1 MLGCMVNPAFP
12 FSGGAPNSG
21 PSAEGAPNRPPGL
34 HILVR
39 RARSL
44 CRREGVFSDEQ
55 EALVMVSGG
64 QDSLALLHVLAT
76 RALRG
81 DGPRSIRA
89 LHVNHH
95 LRGAESDADE
105 SLVRERCAALG
116 VPVEVAH
123 ASIDKRSGN
132 VQAEARAARRTA
144 ALESVRGSR
153 GEVVVLGHT
162 LDDQVETM
170 LYRLGRYGGLQALVG
185 MLPVDPPWVRP
196 FLTARRADTG
206 DYCVAHGLVYA
217 VDRGNEYPGYART
230 GLRASVVPAWEAT
243 LPGAVES
250 AGRAAEVAAEAAQIV
265 RAVVRAA
272 RDAVGV
278 GDEGDGGVKELSVAR
293 LLELNR
299 PLRRA
304 VLRSMLE
311 ECVGREVSR
320 EAVLGVEALLGGG
333 GSAERTVGGG
343 WIVTR
348 EYGRL
353 LVSPRP
359 PLRSGRSAAPPGVP
373 EAGTLEAGALEAGT
387 LEAGAPE
394 AAAAEC
400 APPEAMVADPHEPV
414 GRAAALECPGAA
426 RFGDLVVRAV
436 PAEHFRAHDQR
447 SEAYLDA
454 AAATGPLWVRAPRPG
469 DRMRPL
475 GAPGRR
481 LVQDILVD
489 LQVPRAVREH
499 VPVVGCGECILW
511 LGGYLVAEEGR
522 ITPTTAGLIHVTV
535 VPVIDHERGGPPE
548 YGVDGT

>member
-1 MLGCMVNPAFP
+1 ML
-12 FSGGAPNSG
+12 
-21 PSAEGAPNRPPGL
+21 
-34 HILVR
+34 
-39 RARSL
+39 
-44 CRREGVFSDEQ
+44 
-55 EALVMVSGG
+55 SGG

-81 DGPRSIRA
+81 DGPRAIRA

-95 LRGAESDADE
+95 LRGTESDADE

-123 ASIDKRSGN
+123 APIDKRNGN
-132 VQAEARAARRTA
+132 VQAEARAARRAA
-144 ALESVRGSR
+144 ALESVRGSS

-265 RAVVRAA
+265 HAAVRAA

-278 GDEGDGGVKELSVAR
+278 EQEGGGGVKEISVAR
-293 LLELNR
+293 LLELDG

-304 VLRSMLE
+304 VLRSTLE
-311 ECVGREVSR
+311 ECVGLEVSR

-333 GSAERTVGGG
+333 GSAERAVGGG

-359 PLRSGRSAAPPGVP
+359 PLRPGRSGAPLRVP
-373 EAGTLEAGALEAGT
+373 EAETLPAGT
-387 LEAGAPE
+387 PEAAAPE
-394 AAAAEC
+394 AAPAEC
-400 APPEAMVADPHEPV
+400 PPSE
-414 GRAAALECPGAA
+414 AAAADQRQAASRAVALDCPGEA
-426 RFGDLVVRAV
+426 RFGDLVIRAV
-436 PAEHFRAHDQR
+436 RAEHFRAHDQR

-454 AAATGPLWVRAPRPG
+454 AAARGPLWVRAPRPG

-475 GAPGRR
+475 GAPGGR

-489 LQVPRAVREH
+489 LKVPRAVRGR
-499 VPVVGCGECILW
+499 VPVLGCGECILW

-522 ITPTTAGLIHVTV
+522 ITPTTAGMIHVRV

-548 YGVDGT
+548 YGADGT